1 MSSKTATT
9 RIFQSGVRNWPA
21 SMSRHEIEVFNPQA
35 WDSHLRR
42 ESWQVYLLFFV
53 CLIHVRLQFGNFSF
67 WGESTWRKTSRSKGE
82 NQQQTLPTYTYIG
95 NIGVDVVMWTL
106 ATWWEALAL
115 TSEPPLLPLHNL
127 YLQAIIACD
136 YSVSVTIYIFWL

>member
-1 MSSKTATT
+1 MSDCNLE
-9 RIFQSGVRNWPA
+9 ILVF
-21 SMSRHEIEVFNPQA
+21 SR
-35 WDSHLRR
+35 
-42 ESWQVYLLFFV
+42 
-53 CLIHVRLQFGNFSF
+53 
-67 WGESTWRKTSRSKGE
+67 GESTWRKTSRSKGE

-136 YSVSVTIYIFWL
+136 YSVSVTIYFGYNYYCYYYFKNNYHWYNSNNNNNYNNTTNNSNNNVITII